1 MKGEASGNSGGYI
14 GKRSTKLFTLEYG
27 LKKP

>member
-1 MKGEASGNSGGYI
+1 MRGEAGGNGSGYI
-14 GKRSTKLFTLEYG
+14 GKRSTKLFTLTCG